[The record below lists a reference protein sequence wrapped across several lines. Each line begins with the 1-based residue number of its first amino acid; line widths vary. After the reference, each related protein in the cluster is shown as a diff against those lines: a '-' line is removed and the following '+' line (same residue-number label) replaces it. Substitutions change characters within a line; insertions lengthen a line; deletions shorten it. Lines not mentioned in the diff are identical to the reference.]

1 MRSPEKQWRGRCAE
15 LNRVMTTR
23 KTGGMRCPCLR
34 LPMRMPIAY
43 LPRCQL
49 LLEAG
54 LFGPSDEKAVERL
67 RETGGS
73 EIVVSFSLPPSF
85 ASQNPP
91 PSSEGGSRCGRTTHR
106 HSPWFSLYKESGA
119 SRIGKHR
126 VIICEYTSVTATAL
140 RPPAPCRKTPSRTVR
155 KSRYDP

>member
-54 LFGPSDEKAVERL
+54 LFGPSDGKAVERL

-126 VIICEYTSVTATAL
+126 KASFTGYSF
-140 RPPAPCRKTPSRTVR
+140 RPREGSPGCSPGSPRRKAPDGCGAE
-155 KSRYDP
+155 